1 MTMRGTL
8 VVNSLPVR
16 ENTRY
21 DTAGKDAMSLKWHFL
36 FFSTNCFASR
46 NDLIYARNLF
56 QGFTCSLP
64 NKIIIVKE
72 SAFDFF
78 PSVSVVTQSGLFS
91 RGAGRSGIQ
100 IQPGLASQC
109 EQMVLFIFRAQR
121 IDYRCRDLMISR
133 ELSLLTET
141 ALNCF

>member
-1 MTMRGTL
+1 M
-8 VVNSLPVR
+8 
-16 ENTRY
+16 
-21 DTAGKDAMSLKWHFL
+21 
-36 FFSTNCFASR
+36 
-46 NDLIYARNLF
+46 IYARNLF

-78 PSVSVVTQSGLFS
+78 LSVSIVTQIGLFSS

-109 EQMVLFIFRAQR
+109 EQMVLFIFWGSENR
-121 IDYRCRDLMISR
+121 L
-133 ELSLLTET
+133 
-141 ALNCF
+141 